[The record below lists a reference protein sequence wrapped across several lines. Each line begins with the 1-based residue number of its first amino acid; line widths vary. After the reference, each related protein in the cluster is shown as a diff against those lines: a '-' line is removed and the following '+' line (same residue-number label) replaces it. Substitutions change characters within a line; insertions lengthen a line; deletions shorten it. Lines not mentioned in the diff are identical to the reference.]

1 MLVARL
7 VQKRISTVHQIAWHV
22 LVRIL
27 NRRQSGLRLNRVH
40 ADDEEDLLVALHQAV
55 ELVHQISAAV
65 VLFALARGALFLRF
79 ILVNVQTVFARH
91 FSFFLSLFFEH
102 SAIRS
107 SIAVGQKSPS
117 KYGICVAQTTPSS
130 FACE

>member
-7 VQKRISTVHQIAWHV
+7 VQKRISTVHQIARHV

-40 ADDEEDLLVALHQAV
+40 SDDEEDLLVALHQAV
-55 ELVHQISAAV
+55 ELVHQVSAAV

-79 ILVNVQTVFARH
+79 ILVAVQTVFARH

-102 SAIRS
+102 FSDQIFDRGWPKV
-107 SIAVGQKSPS
+107 AVEVWHLRCAN
-117 KYGICVAQTTPSS
+117 YAVV
-130 FACE
+130 FRL